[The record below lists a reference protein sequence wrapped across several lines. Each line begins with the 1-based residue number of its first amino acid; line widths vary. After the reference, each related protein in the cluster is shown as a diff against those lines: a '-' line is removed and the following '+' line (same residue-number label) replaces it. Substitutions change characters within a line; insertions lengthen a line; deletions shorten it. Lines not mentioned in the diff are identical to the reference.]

1 MAHLPDAI
9 RQLAKVETE
18 HCDVSFGTR
27 EPCTVAEHTHETTN
41 YGTITEGCLFLTL
54 NGEERAYGKGDWF
67 HVPADAPH
75 IERFEQTTSVVVFWI
90 K

>member
-9 RQLAKVETE
+9 RQLAKIEAP
-18 HCDVSFGTR
+18 HCDVSFSTR
-27 EPCTVAEHTHETTN
+27 EPCTVPEHTHTTTN
-41 YGTITEGCLFLTL
+41 YGTITEGYLFLTL
-54 NGEERAYGKGDWF
+54 NGEERTYGKGDWF
-67 HVPADAPH
+67 HVPANAPH

>member
-1 MAHLPDAI
+1 MAHLPEAV
-9 RQLAKVETE
+9 RALAKVEAA

-27 EPCTVAEHTHETTN
+27 EPCLVPEHTHPTTN
-41 YGTITEGCLFLTL
+41 YGTVTEGCLWLTL
-54 NGEERAYGKGDWF
+54 DGEERPYRKGDWF

-75 IERFEQTTSVVVFWI
+75 IERFEETTSVVVFWL